1 MYVCRHSYNSLMPTI
16 VHAYLIPKAYDPS
29 KLNINF
35 IPLHAWLLPSWGVPT
50 DKALVIGS

>member
-1 MYVCRHSYNSLMPTI
+1 MPII
-16 VHAYLIPKAYDPS
+16 VHAHLIPKAYDPS